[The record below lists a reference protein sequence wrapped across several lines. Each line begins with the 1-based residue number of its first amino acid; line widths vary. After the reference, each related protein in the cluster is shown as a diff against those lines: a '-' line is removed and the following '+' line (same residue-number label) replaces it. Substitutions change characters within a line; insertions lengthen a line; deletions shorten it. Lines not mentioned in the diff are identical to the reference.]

1 MTEGNTSDP
10 IDARV
15 QVRLGDLVALEAAA
29 RRGRRRG
36 GQPAATL
43 PGAHAGVRRGRGM
56 DYLESRAY
64 QSGDDARHL
73 DWRLTARS
81 GRPHTKVFHEER
93 DHKLMLLLDQH
104 PSMRFA
110 TRGCFKSVQ
119 AARAAALLAWHTAHA
134 GGRVGALAFG
144 ACRQAVPAMAQ
155 RRGALAVCGA
165 LARWDAARDAA
176 GPEPLAEALTRLR
189 PLAGGG
195 SRLVLVTDGRS
206 AGPRLQA
213 TLAAWRRRA
222 RLSVLLV
229 VDALEQDTPPP
240 GVYPLQ
246 VGDRITRLDL
256 TANAAR
262 SAFRETMRAPA
273 ERMRA
278 AGAALGIPVV
288 TLTTMQDPCDG
299 VRAWLERS

>member
-1 MTEGNTSDP
+1 MTHGNRSDP
-10 IDARV
+10 IDTRV
-15 QVRLGDLVALEAAA
+15 HVRLGDLVALEAAV
-29 RRGRRRG
+29 RRGRHRAGR
-36 GQPAATL
+36 PAATL
-43 PGAHAGVRRGRGM
+43 AGIHAGVRRGRGM

-93 DHKLMLLLDQH
+93 DHKLMLLLDHH

-119 AARAAALLAWHTAHA
+119 AARAAALLAWRTAHT
-134 GGRVGALAFG
+134 GGRVGAMAFG
-144 ACRQAVPAMAQ
+144 TCRQALSAVAQ

-165 LARWDAARDAA
+165 LARWDEARDDAR
-176 GPEPLAEALTRLR
+176 PEPLADALARLR

-195 SRLVLVTDGRS
+195 SRIVLLTDGRC

-229 VDALEQDTPPP
+229 VDALEQDAPPP

-246 VGDRITRLDL
+246 VGDRTTRLDL
-256 TANAAR
+256 TGNAAR
-262 SAFRETMRAPA
+262 TAFREAMQTPA

-278 AGAALGIPVV
+278 AGAALDIPVA
-288 TLTTMQDPCDG
+288 TLTTVQDPWDG
-299 VRAWLERS
+299 VRALVERS